1 MHEPRSFV
9 ARVPFGKG
17 ALVGG
22 VLLWLAACGGSAAP
36 DTAVSARSAGARS
49 GPTWSP
55 ELEAQGSGA
64 RPMAPVGYGS
74 LSQDDITVLVQE
86 GNLRIKAVPLAEWV
100 IRLTAPDTYRRLN
113 SYKVSRSED
122 ILAASSRAGERGWPT
137 VFLVTF
143 FSQAVEESF
152 EPNDLQIRNE
162 SFLYRPLDIIAVTPD
177 FGRERLRQQET
188 QIALYVFSPDID
200 FNLPIT
206 VEYGGAA
213 SDRWNTIRRS
223 LDAELARAT
232 SRAGATQP

>member
-1 MHEPRSFV
+1 MHEPRSLT
-9 ARVPFGKG
+9 ARNAFFRS

-22 VLLWLAACGGSAAP
+22 VLVWLAACGGSSAP
-36 DTAVSARSAGARS
+36 DTAVSPRSAGAQS

-55 ELEAQGSGA
+55 ELEALRSGA

-74 LSQDDITVLVQE
+74 LTQDDITVLVGE
-86 GNLRIKAVPLAEWV
+86 GNLRIKVVPLAEWV

-113 SYKVSRSED
+113 SYKVSRSEE
-122 ILAASSRAGERGWPT
+122 ILKAASRAGERGWPT
-137 VFLVTF
+137 VFFVTF

-162 SFLYRPLDIIAVTPD
+162 SFLHRPIEVIPVTPD

-188 QIALYVFSPDID
+188 QIALYVFDPDID

-213 SDRWNTIRRS
+213 SDRWDSIRRS
-223 LDAELARAT
+223 LDSELARAT